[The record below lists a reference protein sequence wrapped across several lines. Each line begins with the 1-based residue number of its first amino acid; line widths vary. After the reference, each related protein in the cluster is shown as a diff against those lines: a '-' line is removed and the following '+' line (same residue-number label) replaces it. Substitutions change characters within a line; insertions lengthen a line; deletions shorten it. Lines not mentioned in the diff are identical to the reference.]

1 MEDYCSNYDENKKSY
16 DYKNDFDKG
25 KKDNLIN
32 CINTSIKNKLV
43 NLNGKTDESNE
54 NLNKN
59 TLKLYETNLFYVS
72 FKIII
77 FLILFYYYYVLL

>member
-1 MEDYCSNYDENKKSY
+1 MEDSCSNYDENKKSY
-16 DYKNDFDKG
+16 DYKNDFDNG
-25 KKDNLIN
+25 NTDNLIN
-32 CINTSIKNKLV
+32 CINTSIKNKLI

-59 TLKLYETNLFYVS
+59 TLKLYKTNLFYVS